1 MKEFSV
7 IGAGSWGTVLSN
19 LLAFNGHKVK
29 IWTKNNSIYEEILS
43 ANKNS
48 KYLPNLHLSESLKA

>member
-19 LLAFNGHKVK
+19 LLALNNHRVK
-29 IWTKNNSIYEEILS
+29 IWTKNNNAKFKIFKI
-43 ANKNS
+43 
-48 KYLPNLHLSESLKA
+48 